1 MILIPS
7 ERLFALDGSGQRTS
21 YDFDGLCEDLRD
33 AFSRNGV
40 CDMWL
45 VNQFTLTVEERLRG
59 DEPSLTEGEIDSL
72 VSSVLAASGYADV
85 SKTFMELRG
94 MDAISGLQ
102 VAMRPWDSHRLA
114 DVLGSRLPLAP
125 GQVHGLATRCS
136 TALTGLGLQF
146 ASDEFI
152 RELGIHLL
160 HRQQSPAKETISD
173 AVDMVVPTGEDA
185 DNLLS
190 NRALVAYPIAPLFPR
205 AQVAIDLKA
214 FVKAECDEWHS
225 ELLLFGKLPELAGNA
240 IQILAQQRKTI
251 LEQNPDFD
259 KCPCHAVVTKYADF
273 IETYGQGMSLRERR
287 GFDKRLRQLLSAL
300 FESGPDFEIMLGY
313 R

>member
-1 MILIPS
+1 MS
-7 ERLFALDGSGQRTS
+7 VR
-21 YDFDGLCEDLRD
+21 
-33 AFSRNGV
+33 
-40 CDMWL
+40 
-45 VNQFTLTVEERLRG
+45 
-59 DEPSLTEGEIDSL
+59 
-72 VSSVLAASGYADV
+72 VLAASGYADV

-125 GQVHGLATRCS
+125 VQVHGLATRCS